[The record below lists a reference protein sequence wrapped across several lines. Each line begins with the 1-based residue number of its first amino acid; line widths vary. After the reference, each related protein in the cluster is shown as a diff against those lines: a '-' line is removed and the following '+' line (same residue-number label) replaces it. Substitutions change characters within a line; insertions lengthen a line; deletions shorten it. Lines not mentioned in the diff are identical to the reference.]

1 MNRVPSLALLVTAG
15 LLSGVA
21 TAGDHLVVNVALN
34 ATQYNTGH
42 VASALLSPTTGN
54 RTGLSIVLGGVPSG
68 TALPVHIDTYIY
80 SGTCERMG
88 PKPVYEMNQ
97 SMTTR
102 SMSSP
107 MRLSTIAPVSLA
119 ALRSGGYVLVL
130 RAGPM
135 DGSVNLF
142 CGNIT

>member
-21 TAGDHLVVNVALN
+21 TAGDHQVVNVALN

-68 TALPVHIDTYIY
+68 TAYLYTSTRTSTQGRV
-80 SGTCERMG
+80 SAWG
-88 PKPVYEMNQ
+88 Q
-97 SMTTR
+97 SR
-102 SMSSP
+102 SM
-107 MRLSTIAPVSLA
+107 R
-119 ALRSGGYVLVL
+119 
-130 RAGPM
+130 
-135 DGSVNLF
+135 
-142 CGNIT
+142 